1 MKMKLSPKNLL
12 RVFTLILSF
21 PKSQTERH
29 CVFLCLFIFCL
40 IFPHLRNSYG
50 FMCNFRYKVAPLPT

>member
-21 PKSQTERH
+21 PKSQTERQ
-29 CVFLCLFIFCL
+29 IF
-40 IFPHLRNSYG
+40 FSPVE
-50 FMCNFRYKVAPLPT
+50 K